1 MPGGRPRVV
10 ETSFLASFL
19 GGLLSLLSPCSAL
32 LLPAFFAYA
41 FQSRGVLVGRTAVFY
56 LGLCATLVPLGM
68 GISAVSSLVYGHRS
82 TLITVSGLIIITFGV
97 IQALG
102 GGFAFGPIERLRGG
116 ISGSSLL
123 ATFCL
128 GAVYGFAGFC
138 SRPILGAV
146 LTVAA
151 TSGSALRGAG
161 LLATYAAGMAAP
173 LFLMALLWD
182 RLDLGH
188 RRWLRGRWISP
199 LAHDQPPLWPDVRRD
214 RGPVYHFRGH
224 LQPRRPLRL
233 GRSDGPRLVSRAVGA
248 ELRSR
253 LTSFR
258 GVRGSRLAVC
268 RTPRLQARA
277 TPQEEACGARG
288 LDRADGASLAWQ
300 VRRLGDRLRLRED
313 RLQPGRRRLTAGD
326 RLDHTVD
333 PPRRGH
339 APRHVPSWLQRRCQ
353 GRRGD
358 GLSRARP
365 LLGRRRDRRGQGHL
379 RFLYHPAADEKESGR
394 GIRERYDEAAA
405 LVLGAFSRLGVMAQ
419 VGEVRDEFCPGDHSI
434 RVGDG
439 EGGMKIVGIAQ
450 RITRRATSV
459 GGIVLVEGERE
470 LARVLERVYSAMQ
483 LPFRPQS
490 VGSLRRAGYEA
501 GHRT

>member
-68 GISAVSSLVYGHRS
+68 GISAVSSLVYRHRS

-188 RRWLRGRWISP
+188 RRWLRGREIS
-199 LAHDQPPLWPDVRRD
+199 L
-214 RGPVYHFRGH
+214 
-224 LQPRRPLRL
+224 
-233 GRSDGPRLVSRAVGA
+233 
-248 ELRSR
+248 
-253 LTSFR
+253 
-258 GVRGSRLAVC
+258 
-268 RTPRLQARA
+268 
-277 TPQEEACGARG
+277 
-288 LDRADGASLAWQ
+288 
-300 VRRLGDRLRLRED
+300 
-313 RLQPGRRRLTAGD
+313 
-326 RLDHTVD
+326 
-333 PPRRGH
+333 
-339 APRHVPSWLQRRCQ
+339 
-353 GRRGD
+353 
-358 GLSRARP
+358 
-365 LLGRRRDRRGQGHL
+365 
-379 RFLYHPAADEKESGR
+379 
-394 GIRERYDEAAA
+394 
-405 LVLGAFSRLGVMAQ
+405 
-419 VGEVRDEFCPGDHSI
+419 
-434 RVGDG
+434 
-439 EGGMKIVGIAQ
+439 
-450 RITRRATSV
+450 
-459 GGIVLVEGERE
+459 
-470 LARVLERVYSAMQ
+470 
-483 LPFRPQS
+483 
-490 VGSLRRAGYEA
+490 GSLRLHTTNLLSGLMFVVIGVLFIISEGTSSLEGLYASGGPTDLALSVERWAQSFGVGTPVSVVFAGLGLLFA
-501 GHRT
+501 GLLVYRLARRRKKKPVERGG